1 MTVAQI
7 WKSTRFTIECS
18 PGKAAGTVLF
28 RLTGPFTARDMY
40 TCLSPDALRN
50 TFESTPDTVQAAVH
64 IFDLTQV
71 PYLDSAGLGMM
82 VSHYVRC
89 QRQGIRLITAGVSP
103 RVLQLLQLT
112 KVGNLFPMTATLE
125 EADRPVPS
133 K

>member
-18 PGKAAGTVLF
+18 PGKAPGSVIF

-50 TFESTPDTVQAAVH
+50 TFESTPDTAQPAIH
-64 IFDLTQV
+64 IFDFTQV
-71 PYLDSAGLGMM
+71 PYMDSAGLGMM

-89 QRQGIRLITAGVSP
+89 QRQGIRLIAAGVSP
-103 RVLQLLQLT
+103 RVFRLFQLT
-112 KVGNLFPMTATLE
+112 NVENLFPIVATIE
-125 EADRPVPS
+125 EADRP
-133 K
+133 